1 MDHSFTPA
9 NVFLLAASIALVYKV
24 TRILHARARTTQLR
38 GPAASSWL
46 FGVSKDTRLG
56 DSGELYEA
64 WANEY
69 GSVYHVPAVA
79 GSKKVVVTDPKA
91 VAHVFA
97 HDTFT
102 YVQTPV
108 TKRALE
114 SFVSGISLF
123 HRLSHICS
131 LLDRKRC
138 ALGRWGKS
146 QEVNEL
152 DLVPLFLF

>member
-1 MDHSFTPA
+1 MDHSLTPV
-9 NVFLLAASIALVYKV
+9 NVVLLAASIALVYKV

-38 GPAASSWL
+38 GPVASSWL

-69 GSVYHVPAVA
+69 GSVYHIPAVA

-108 TKRALE
+108 TKKALE

-123 HRLSHICS
+123 HRLSHIYS

-138 ALGRWGKS
+138 ALGRWGKP

-152 DLVPLFLF
+152 DLVPPFLF